1 MEKII
6 LNFTDFTLLGEF
18 IILKENVVIERGS
31 FERNKVLDLLKN
43 SKVQNVQIIGNCPP
57 VIREE
62 IVKNNYSLVQ

>member
-18 IILKENVVIERGS
+18 VILKENVVIERGS

-43 SKVQNVQIIGNCPP
+43 SKVQNVHIIGNCPP
-57 VIREE
+57 EVKEE
-62 IVKNNYSLVQ
+62 IIKNNYSLV

>member
-31 FERNKVLDLLKN
+31 FERNKVLDLLN
-43 SKVQNVQIIGNCPP
+43 YAKVQNVHIIGNCPP
-57 VIREE
+57 GVKEE
-62 IVKNNYSLVQ
+62 IIKNNYSLV

>member
-18 IILKENVVIERGS
+18 VILKENVVIERGS
-31 FERNKVLDLLKN
+31 FERNKVLDLLKY

-57 VIREE
+57 EVREE
-62 IVKNNYSLVQ
+62 IVKNNYNLV